1 MLPWPNRISLA
12 VRFCSWMVTAVPP
25 EDRME
30 PEPETEVT
38 PPMVGV
44 VVATILP
51 VASTVRKVLARLR

>member
-1 MLPWPNRISLA
+1 
-12 VRFCSWMVTAVPP
+12 MVTAVPP